1 MEEKE
6 VIVEKK
12 NALIKF
18 FDNKYVKL
26 VESGLLVGTAYVLIA
41 KVGMPADFV
50 GVAIGSLAAALGI
63 DGIATAIAGFT
74 KKKDEKATEVN

>member
-6 VIVEKK
+6 VVTEEK
-12 NALIKF
+12 NALNKF

-41 KVGMPADFV
+41 KLGMPADFV
-50 GVAIGSLAAALGI
+50 GVAIGGLATVLGL

-74 KKKDEKATEVN
+74 KKKEDKATEVN